1 MWLSGSFRMKG
12 LHVPDKGVSCAVAL
26 AIMSTRTILPNRGTD
41 NPTDVMSRS
50 ETCTI
55 SGRLASYA
63 VHPGETSFPD
73 NVWKPEE
80 GICKLFLARKDF
92 LRPLTTLHDL

>member
-1 MWLSGSFRMKG
+1 MWLSVAPCMKG

-26 AIMSTRTILPNRGTD
+26 AIMSTRTIFTD

-80 GICKLFLARKDF
+80 GICRLFLARKDF
-92 LRPLTTLHDL
+92 LVHSPRSMTYE